1 MKGMKFLLI
10 FFTTKMACNVY
21 TRWFT
26 NSIIY
31 TTLNKSIKNSNN
43 KKRKKIKK
51 LSLIGYKISKEK

>member
-1 MKGMKFLLI
+1 
-10 FFTTKMACNVY
+10 MACNVY